1 MWLALFRDSFRQE
14 VSLPRIKDAFRGEG
28 IVELMYDNGERA
40 DEIVRGYEEAADI
53 LAPDVIAIPVV
64 WLDETWT
71 DQAIGDL
78 YRELRKV
85 SERYAREIRWTG

>member
-14 VSLPRIKDAFRGEG
+14 VS
-28 IVELMYDNGERA
+28 
-40 DEIVRGYEEAADI
+40 
-53 LAPDVIAIPVV
+53 VV